1 MTVDEALQ
9 YADEWAKGQT
19 FYEGMQGW
27 RVVCATLADEVRRLR
42 DIKTC
47 EWTQDCDDS
56 ELYETEC
63 GHVFQFIDGSPD
75 DNKFKNCPFC
85 GGMLSVSEDVS
96 DER

>member
-42 DIKTC
+42 EADQAYIDTI
-47 EWTQDCDDS
+47 EDLHDEIGRLRAVLAELDGVDMRTQNGLRYMAAKSC
-56 ELYETEC
+56 
-63 GHVFQFIDGSPD
+63 
-75 DNKFKNCPFC
+75 
-85 GGMLSVSEDVS
+85 
-96 DER
+96 

>member
-42 DIKTC
+42 DEKADSIRRI
-47 EWTQDCDDS
+47 EELQD
-56 ELYETEC
+56 EY
-63 GHVFQFIDGSPD
+63 GSIPRY
-75 DNKFKNCPFC
+75 FVLAILR
-85 GGMLSVSEDVS
+85 GEQ
-96 DER
+96 